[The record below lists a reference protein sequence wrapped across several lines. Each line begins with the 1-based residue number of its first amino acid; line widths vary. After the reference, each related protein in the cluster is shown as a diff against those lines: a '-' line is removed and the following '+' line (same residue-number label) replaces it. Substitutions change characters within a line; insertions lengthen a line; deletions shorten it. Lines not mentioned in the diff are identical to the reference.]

1 MILNFTI
8 AGKDLSRKNLYR
20 LFLTAEPLPVR
31 GFFYFNDLRF
41 STASQRY
48 KSFLEL
54 QCFSRKNYQ
63 FPEIF
68 A

>member
-31 GFFYFNDLRF
+31 GFFISMTFV
-41 STASQRY
+41 SQLHY
-48 KSFLEL
+48 KDTKLF
-54 QCFSRKNYQ
+54 
-63 FPEIF
+63 
-68 A
+68 

>member
-31 GFFYFNDLRF
+31 GFFISMTFV
-41 STASQRY
+41 SQTALQRY
-48 KSFLEL
+48 KTFLEL
-54 QCFSRKNYQ
+54 QCFSKLFFR
-63 FPEIF
+63 II
-68 A
+68 